1 MVKEIG
7 TIDPSTFLLIMQNI
21 KLNWHEVKC
30 NQPNQTSDI
39 FGTTNS
45 DCSDRLSNNDH
56 VNENRRYEI
65 EMNCEITHYSD
76 DFFNPEPSLNFSGDF
91 TKFNQEG
98 SKNKKRKVIRNNAH
112 TNTTVLFETRGQD
125 DVRNS
130 KYNDNCKKM
139 KNNLKMKIRYS
150 KILFYAKINHHDRVL
165 VKETFLQ
172 ITYWNRRDKQKVM
185 TLVRQKWYPII

>member
-76 DFFNPEPSLNFSGDF
+76 DIFNPEPSLIFPETLPNS
-91 TKFNQEG
+91 
-98 SKNKKRKVIRNNAH
+98 IRRVVK
-112 TNTTVLFETRGQD
+112 TRREKSFETMLIQ
-125 DVRNS
+125 
-130 KYNDNCKKM
+130 
-139 KNNLKMKIRYS
+139 IQQFYS
-150 KILFYAKINHHDRVL
+150 K
-165 VKETFLQ
+165 
-172 ITYWNRRDKQKVM
+172 
-185 TLVRQKWYPII
+185 